1 MNSIYLIIQIIIIVS
16 TLFAL
21 NKSYKM
27 KDGFGKFD
35 YLVIVCEIL
44 LIFSLIRY
52 LI

>member
-1 MNSIYLIIQIIIIVS
+1 MNLTYLIIQIIIIVC
-16 TLFAL
+16 TIFAL

-35 YLVIVCEIL
+35 YMVIVCEIL

-52 LI
+52 II